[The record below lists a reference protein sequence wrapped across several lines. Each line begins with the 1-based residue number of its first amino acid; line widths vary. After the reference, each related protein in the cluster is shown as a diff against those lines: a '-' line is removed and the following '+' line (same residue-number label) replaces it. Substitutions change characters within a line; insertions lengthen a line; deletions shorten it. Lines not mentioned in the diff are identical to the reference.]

1 MMASSSKS
9 GIRGNLRGTSSSSA
23 AIRPSASSAASGQF
37 QYISFAEI
45 EPIPR
50 DISMPDLIELAKR
63 RIYYIC
69 MYRYIYIY
77 MNIKINKYTQQ
88 NDGDNA
94 ELPEIEAI
102 LLSIGMLKALKHK
115 NDKSIQAVTSYSRL
129 KRSLVKLSNQ
139 SH

>member
-1 MMASSSKS
+1 MASSSKS
-9 GIRGNLRGTSSSSA
+9 GIRGTLRGTSSSSA

-37 QYISFAEI
+37 QYISFEEI

-77 MNIKINKYTQQ
+77 IYEYK
-88 NDGDNA
+88 
-94 ELPEIEAI
+94 
-102 LLSIGMLKALKHK
+102 
-115 NDKSIQAVTSYSRL
+115 DK
-129 KRSLVKLSNQ
+129 
-139 SH
+139 

>member
-1 MMASSSKS
+1 
-9 GIRGNLRGTSSSSA
+9 
-23 AIRPSASSAASGQF
+23 
-37 QYISFAEI
+37 
-45 EPIPR
+45 
-50 DISMPDLIELAKR
+50 
-63 RIYYIC
+63 
-69 MYRYIYIY
+69 

-115 NDKSIQAVTSYSRL
+115 NDKSIKAVTSYSRL